1 MKMSKKLLI
10 VILIIVIGVAI
21 GITATTGVL
30 DPARGIYQEGE
41 ELRRTGE
48 YGLAIEKY
56 FSIIDKHPG
65 SQYATEA
72 AERIPQCYYEW
83 GADLEER
90 GAYED
95 AIKTY
100 QTTIDDYP
108 DSIWSSR
115 ASEAIERVSQ
125 YYIQW
130 GSNETVVVNFI
141 GGAFVDAE
149 PAVPCWEHPGWY
161 KPTDSEKD
169 MGVIWVWS
177 TEYVTPEEA
186 EKGSLRIFRRMLDLT
201 DVDYTNVKIQV
212 AVDNK
217 VLVSVNGHW
226 VAYVST
232 FKNLSGP
239 IDITKFVTKDAVNEF
254 VFIVVSDTSGPEAPP
269 EALTSEAN
277 PAGLIY
283 KIIAS

>member
-1 MKMSKKLLI
+1 MRISKKLLI
-10 VILIIVIGVAI
+10 VILVVVIGIAI

-41 ELRRTGE
+41 DLQRAGE

-65 SQYATEA
+65 SQYAARA
-72 AERIPQCYYEW
+72 AEKIPQCYYEW
-83 GADLEER
+83 GVDLEGR

-95 AIKTY
+95 AVKMY

-108 DSIWSSR
+108 DSIWAPR
-115 ASEAIERVSQ
+115 AGEAIERVSQ

-130 GSNETVVVNFI
+130 GSGETMIVNFI
-141 GGAFVDAE
+141 GGSFVDVE

-169 MGVIWVWS
+169 IGVIWVWS
-177 TEYVTPEEA
+177 TYQVTQEEA

-201 DVDYTNVKIQV
+201 DVDYTSMKIQV
-212 AVDNK
+212 AADNK
-217 VLVSVNGHW
+217 VLVLVNGHL
-226 VAYVST
+226 VADVSI
-232 FKNLSGP
+232 FKNLSDP

-254 VFIVVSDTSGPEAPP
+254 VFIVVSIASDPEAPP
-269 EALTSEAN
+269 EAVTPEGN

-283 KIIAS
+283 RIIAS